1 MNNEA
6 LNDPELHRILVACL
20 DYGNTQGAP
29 QPVICYSWVAR
40 CYEAKF
46 GGTFHPSRLQQL
58 ERLGVLAK
66 DGDTS
71 RGGSRRYY
79 KIIDP
84 IELGNIRGGPLE
96 RKLPIDA
103 KTFQCPDCGQVLGP
117 VTVAQ
122 LQTTAWPYHA
132 LFSLRHRRAL
142 GYESRNG

>member
-1 MNNEA
+1 MGQLVEYNTGQPDRKISEERQTGSGLHRWAIISSQRFANMTNEA
-6 LNDPELHRILVACL
+6 LNDPELQRILLACL

-40 CYEAKF
+40 CYEARF

-71 RGGSRRYY
+71 RGKSRRYY

-84 IELGNIRGGPLE
+84 IERRNISGGCGSP
-96 RKLPIDA
+96 KLWP
-103 KTFQCPDCGQVLGP
+103 
-117 VTVAQ
+117 TVK
-122 LQTTAWPYHA
+122 
-132 LFSLRHRRAL
+132 SI
-142 GYESRNG
+142 E